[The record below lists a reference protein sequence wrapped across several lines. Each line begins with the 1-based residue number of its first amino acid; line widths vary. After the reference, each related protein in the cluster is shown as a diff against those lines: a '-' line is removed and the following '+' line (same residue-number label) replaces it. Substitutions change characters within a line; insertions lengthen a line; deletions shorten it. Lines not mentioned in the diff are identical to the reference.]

1 MDEQVEI
8 LDAQGKPTGQ
18 VLLKSEAHRLGLF
31 HPTVHIWCY
40 SRSGQVLLQQRG
52 RYKKT
57 VPLKWDVSVAG
68 HVGAG
73 ESLEEAAFR
82 EVTEEIGVT
91 ISKELLEKIA
101 IFKTEHQHEEN
112 FLDKEF
118 NHTFLYQ
125 LSTDTALKKQ
135 VSEVEALQWF
145 PLEKLKDW
153 VQKNAVELVPNLDQR
168 YEKVIAEILRRI

>member
-1 MDEQVEI
+1 MDEQVDI
-8 LDAQGKPTGQ
+8 LDGQGKPTGQ

-57 VPLKWDVSVAG
+57 FPLKWDVSVAG

-101 IFKTEHQHEEN
+101 IFKTEHQHAEN
-112 FLDKEF
+112 FLD
-118 NHTFLYQ
+118 
-125 LSTDTALKKQ
+125 
-135 VSEVEALQWF
+135 
-145 PLEKLKDW
+145 
-153 VQKNAVELVPNLDQR
+153 
-168 YEKVIAEILRRI
+168 